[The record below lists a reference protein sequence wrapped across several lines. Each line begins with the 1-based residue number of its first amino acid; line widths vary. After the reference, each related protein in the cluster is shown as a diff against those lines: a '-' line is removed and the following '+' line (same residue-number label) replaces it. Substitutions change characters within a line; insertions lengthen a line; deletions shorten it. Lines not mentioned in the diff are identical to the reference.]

1 MTWACELT
9 EDAERDLRG
18 LPKGIQKRV
27 ARTLTQMAANPFE
40 GNVKALKGDEWRVC
54 CAVASATTRI
64 HFTAD
69 RAKHTV
75 FVLRVLLRSEKSY
88 R

>member
-27 ARTLTQMAANPFE
+27 ARTLTQMASDPFE
-40 GNVKALKGDEWRVC
+40 GNVKALKGVEWRGVFRRL
-54 CAVASATTRI
+54 AVKRI
-64 HFTAD
+64 
-69 RAKHTV
+69 R
-75 FVLRVLLRSEKSY
+75 
-88 R
+88 